1 VATNAKA
8 APKKKRSSSNVVRDA
23 RLTQRS
29 RQVQRAKTKKRL
41 WIVGAIIL
49 VVGLGIG
56 SWALLHTS
64 LFSAKNIKVVG
75 AVHESTAQVLA
86 AGHLANHPPLIS
98 IDTGASE
105 AGIDQLSWVKSSTVT
120 LHWPSSVAVSVVE
133 RQPIAAIATAQGT
146 ALVDETGRVLE
157 ISKTPVAG
165 TVNVAVPAGTKVT
178 LGSTLPDKT
187 LGALKVASTLPIA
200 FKGQVASVQANSDGS
215 VTLQLTTPVS
225 VTLGQATELKAK
237 YQVIASVIA
246 GATLH
251 PGDVLD
257 VTVPQA
263 STVTGP

>member
-8 APKKKRSSSNVVRDA
+8 APKKKRTSSNVVRDA

-29 RQVQRAKTKKRL
+29 RHVQRAKTKKRL
-41 WIVGAIIL
+41 WIVGAILL
-49 VVGLGIG
+49 VAGLGFG
-56 SWALLHTS
+56 AWTLLHTS
-64 LFSAKNIKVVG
+64 LFSAKNLKVVG

-86 AGHLANHPPLIS
+86 AGSLANHPPLIS
-98 IDTGASE
+98 IDAGASE
-105 AGIDQLSWVKSSTVT
+105 AGIDRLSWVKSSTVT

-133 RQPIAAIATAQGT
+133 RQPIAAIAAIQGT
-146 ALVDETGRVLE
+146 ALADETGRVLE
-157 ISKTPVAG
+157 ISKTPVPG
-165 TVNVAVPAGTKVT
+165 PVSVAVPAGTKVT
-178 LGSTLPDKT
+178 LGSTLPART
-187 LGALKVASTLPIA
+187 LGALHVAATLPVA
-200 FKGQVASVQANSDGS
+200 FKGQVATVQANHDGTVS
-215 VTLQLTTPVS
+215 LQLNTPVS
-225 VTLGQATELKAK
+225 VILGPATELSAK